1 MTGDDVTG
9 DDVTGDEMTGDD
21 MTRYDVVVD
30 NEECV
35 SAGKCVASARG
46 FFVFD
51 DDQIAYVDETGP
63 RPDDAALLRIARA
76 CPSGAI
82 RLRRDG
88 VDLEL

>member
-1 MTGDDVTG
+1 MTEQHTG
-9 DDVTGDEMTGDD
+9 YE
-21 MTRYDVVVD
+21 VVVD
-30 NEECV
+30 TDECV

-51 DDQIAYVDETGP
+51 DDQIATVDATGP
-63 RPDDAALLRIARA
+63 RPDDAALMRIARA

-88 VDLEL
+88 VDLDL